1 MNTLFPISG
10 LVLFAYLSACEP
22 SPSTS
27 STYLDR
33 DLDMPVFDLAMPH
46 SDTLLDQYTVN
57 PLENH
62 MDSGFDMTEME
73 PTESNA
79 SEWERPLIFGSD
91 LTDQAL
97 GLDVLPNH
105 HLVVAGRTEGLL
117 DSTSASMF
125 ADGFVALITETGE
138 LDWLIQLGS
147 SAVDQFLDV
156 VYHPQDIIVAGGFT
170 TGDLPEQA
178 NSLFVDG
185 LLVALDSSGTI
196 LWQKLI
202 NLGAI
207 NRLATTENGF
217 IAVGSYE
224 QTNGDYAA
232 FIAKYSLNGE
242 QEWLK
247 SLNSPSYDSASSVT
261 VSENQIFVCGFTSGS
276 IINSNVKE
284 DMDIFVA
291 AYSFE
296 GENLWLKEFG
306 SSGDDS
312 PVRIQHG
319 QASLIVAG
327 YTSGLLGDQQY
338 GGNDVA
344 ILKIDLEGELIWQ
357 QQFGTEGSEAA
368 YGLSISPDQAIFISG
383 RIDEGTWD
391 EQANPS
397 GDAFILKVDPAGELS
412 SVRQFHQDGR
422 DEIVDL
428 VYKQGYL
435 NLAGY
440 VGSSDQSNAEQSDI
454 FIHRI
459 NVSDG
464 FEP

>member
-1 MNTLFPISG
+1 MNKLFPISG
-10 LVLFAYLSACEP
+10 LVLSAYLSACEP

-27 STYLDR
+27 GTNL
-33 DLDMPVFDLAMPH
+33 DLDMSVLDLAIPY
-46 SDTLLDQYTVN
+46 SDALLDQSTVN
-57 PLENH
+57 PLETH
-62 MDSGFDMTEME
+62 MDSGFDMAEME
-73 PTESNA
+73 PMESNQ

-97 GLDVLPNH
+97 GLDLLPNH
-105 HLVVAGRTEGLL
+105 RLVVAGRTEGQLGG
-117 DSTSASMF
+117 TSASMF

-156 VYHPQDIIVAGGFT
+156 IYHPQDIIIAGGFA
-170 TGDLPEQA
+170 TGDLPEQT

-185 LLVALDSSGTI
+185 LLVALDSSGAV

-202 NLGAI
+202 GLGTI

-232 FIAKYSLNGE
+232 FIAKYNLDGE
-242 QEWLK
+242 QEWLQ

-291 AYSFE
+291 AYSLE
-296 GENLWLKEFG
+296 GEKLWLKEFG

-312 PVRIQHG
+312 PVRIQHDE
-319 QASLIVAG
+319 ASLIIAG

-344 ILKIDLEGELIWQ
+344 ILKLDLEGGLIWQ

-368 YGLSISPDQAIFISG
+368 YGLSITPDQDIFISG
-383 RIDEGTWD
+383 RIDESTWD
-391 EQANPS
+391 EQANLN
-397 GDAFILKVDPAGELS
+397 GDAFILKVDQTGEL
-412 SVRQFHQDGR
+412 RTIKQFHQDGR

-428 VYKQGYL
+428 VYEQDYL

-440 VGSSDQSNAEQSDI
+440 IGSSDQSNTEQSDI

-459 NVSDG
+459 NARDG
-464 FEP
+464 LEP